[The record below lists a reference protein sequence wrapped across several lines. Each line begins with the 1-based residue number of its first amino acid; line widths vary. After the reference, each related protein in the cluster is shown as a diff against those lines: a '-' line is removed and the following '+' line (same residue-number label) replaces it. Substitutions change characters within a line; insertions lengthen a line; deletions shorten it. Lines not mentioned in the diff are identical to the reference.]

1 MRLPLLRY
9 VTIAFAT
16 TGTMACTSR
25 TPQKD
30 LETLRSWRASAE
42 LADSGAREGWIPGR
56 YVSQVRDRAQSAL
69 NAMRAD
75 PAPKP
80 TAEERNALAES
91 ERALQA
97 AIDRLTARA
106 PR

>member
-1 MRLPLLRY
+1 MRPLLLRSA
-9 VTIAFAT
+9 TIALAT
-16 TGTMACTSR
+16 TVTTACTSR

-30 LETLRSWRASAE
+30 LETLRSWRASAA

-56 YVSQVRDRAQSAL
+56 YASQVRDRAQSAL

-80 TAEERNALAES
+80 TPEERNALAES

-97 AIDRLTARA
+97 AIDRLTARV